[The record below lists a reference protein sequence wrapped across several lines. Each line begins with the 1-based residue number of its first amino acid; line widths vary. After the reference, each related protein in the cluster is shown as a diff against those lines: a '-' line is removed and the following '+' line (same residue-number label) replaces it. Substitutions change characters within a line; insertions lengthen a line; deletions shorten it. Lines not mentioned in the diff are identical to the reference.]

1 MKRLVLCCDG
11 SFQNLESYPTN
22 VVKMAQATQHVDEAG
37 VAQVV
42 YYDEGVGA
50 SFFLSGV
57 FGWGLE
63 TNVHEAYQ
71 FLCMNYAPGDEIYC
85 FGFSR
90 GAYTVRSLV
99 GLIHYTGL
107 LPRRHLQQTGTAY
120 RLYRE
125 ARKTPEAVAA
135 FRKQYGAFSVN
146 ITLLAC
152 WDTVGRLGVPVVI
165 PWLPFDRWANHK
177 YRFHDTT
184 LSPLVENALHAVAI
198 DERHRNFALTPME
211 RQPDCPQ
218 QRLMQVWFPGDHM
231 SVGGGSY
238 HRRRLA
244 DASLLWMI
252 EKIQAWNLGLS
263 IAFDDLAG
271 GLDPDFT
278 AAIPDDIPMMFEIGG
293 RQVRE
298 VTGAFEDIHISAKQ
312 RWQQQPDYRP
322 PNLERFRSEL
332 EQWQPMSWEG

>member
-11 SFQNLESYPTN
+11 SFQNLASYPTN

-50 SFFLSGV
+50 NFFLSGV

-63 TNVHEAYQ
+63 TNIHEAYQ
-71 FLCMNYAPGDEIYC
+71 FLCMNYAPGDQIYC

-90 GAYTVRSLV
+90 GAYTVRSLI
-99 GLIHYTGL
+99 GLIHYAGL
-107 LPRRHLQQTGTAY
+107 LPRQHVQQTGVAY

-125 ARKTPEAVAA
+125 ARDKPESVDA
-135 FRKQYGAFSVN
+135 FRKQYGAFPVN

-165 PWLPFDRWANHK
+165 PWLPFDRWVNRK

-198 DERHRNFALTPME
+198 DERHRNFAVTPME
-211 RQPDCPQ
+211 PHPNYPE
-218 QRLMQVWFPGDHM
+218 QRLKQMWFPGDHM

-252 EKIQAWNLGLS
+252 EMIQAWNLGLS
-263 IAFDDLAG
+263 LAFDDLADR
-271 GLDPDFT
+271 LDPDFT
-278 AAIPDDIPMMFEIGG
+278 AAIPDDIPVMFEVGG
-293 RQVRE
+293 RKVRE
-298 VTGAFEDIHISAKQ
+298 VTGTFDDIHLSAKQ

-322 PNLERFRSEL
+322 PNLERFRAEL
-332 EQWQPMSWEG
+332 EQC